1 MSYENNTHVFITYH
15 RLLTEIFKVK
25 EKEKAGK
32 TFQIKQFFYLE
43 KYFFILL
50 LDFQSVKSGTV
61 HELYYVPGQ
70 I

>member
-32 TFQIKQFFYLE
+32 TFQIK
-43 KYFFILL
+43 
-50 LDFQSVKSGTV
+50 
-61 HELYYVPGQ
+61 
-70 I
+70 